1 MAVISCGEANDAFV
15 TKKLRLVLEQFE
27 RLNLRKFSGNRLIC
41 DV

>member
-1 MAVISCGEANDAFV
+1 MRSSQE
-15 TKKLRLVLEQFE
+15 TKIGLEQFE